1 MSEPEPEATPTG
13 NFFRATR
20 VATAV
25 AAARL
30 ARTALSPR
38 GPCTIEQR
46 PREREVLRVVLPH
59 LA

>member
-1 MSEPEPEATPTG
+1 MIEPEPEATPTG
-13 NFFRATR
+13 NCFRAPR

-30 ARTALSPR
+30 ACTALSPR
-38 GPCTIEQR
+38 GPRTIEQR
-46 PREREVLRVVLPH
+46 PREREVLRVAPPP